1 MAKKLLKGKLW
12 SHGDFLR
19 LWSGETISQAGT
31 QVTLLAFPSVAILV
45 LHASPFQVGLL
56 TTLEFLA
63 FPVLGLVAGVTADR
77 VRRRPI
83 LVISDLGR
91 MLALGS
97 IPAAAY
103 LHVLSM
109 YQMYAVALVVGVF
122 TVFFDVSYQSFLPA
136 LIDRADLVEGNSK
149 LEVTRSGAQVA
160 GPGISGLLIQAVGG
174 AAAILIDAVSYLVSA
189 IAVLLIRKPE
199 PRPVP
204 SRAGAEKTGILAE
217 LREGLDAVFG
227 SPIIRRTVGC
237 TATSNLGT
245 NMVFAVE
252 FIFYYR
258 QLHLSPAVVGLVFA
272 VSGVGGI
279 VGAALSSSI
288 ARWFGVG
295 RTIIVSILIG
305 GLGFFALP
313 LSLLG
318 PALPIL
324 MVGYFL
330 SNFSTP
336 VYNITQVSLRQAITP
351 DRVQGRMNATVRTIV
366 WGTIPVGAFTGGIL
380 GSTIGVLPTVL
391 IGTVTATLAV
401 LWVLG
406 DPVRNL
412 KVQPEPVDPEPIE
425 PEAAQGLA

>member
-1 MAKKLLKGKLW
+1 MFKGKLW

-19 LWSGETISQAGT
+19 LWTGETVSQAGT
-31 QVTLLAFPSVAILV
+31 QVTMLAFPSVAILV
-45 LHASPFQVGLL
+45 LHATPFEVGLL
-56 TTLEFLA
+56 TTFEFLA

-83 LVISDLGR
+83 LVVSDLGR

-97 IPAAAY
+97 VPAAAY
-103 LHVLSM
+103 LHALTI

-122 TVFFDVSYQSFLPA
+122 TVFFDVSYQSYLPA
-136 LIDRADLVEGNSK
+136 LIDRGDLVEGNSK

-174 AAAILIDAVSYLVSA
+174 AAAILIDAASYLVSA
-189 IAVLLIRKPE
+189 VAVLLIRKPE
-199 PRPVP
+199 PKPVP

-245 NMVFAVE
+245 NIVFAVE

-258 QLHLSPAVVGLVFA
+258 RLGLSPAVVGLILA
-272 VSGVGGI
+272 ISAVGGI
-279 VGAALSSSI
+279 LGAALSATL
-288 ARWFGVG
+288 ARRFGVG
-295 RTIIVSILIG
+295 RTIIVSILVG
-305 GLGFFALP
+305 ALGFFALP

-324 MVGYFL
+324 IVGYFL

-366 WGTIPVGAFTGGIL
+366 WGTIPLGAFLGGVL
-380 GSTIGVLPTVL
+380 GSTIGVLPTIL
-391 IGTVTATLAV
+391 IGAAIATLAV
-401 LWVLG
+401 VWVLG
-406 DPVRNL
+406 APVRKL
-412 KVQPEPVDPEPIE
+412 RVQPEPVGPEPTE